1 MSGALLYNI
10 YQKQDKS
17 VMSYSGMRHIVT
29 NTGHYQASIQT
40 PIHSLV
46 TLHAAKTELQNKT
59 SWTFQNKSTLF
70 AGAGLLCY
78 ITFVVLSLVV
88 IHRSSRQIYR

>member
-17 VMSYSGMRHIVT
+17 VMSYSGMRHRIT
-29 NTGHYQASIQT
+29 NTGHHQASTQT

-46 TLHAAKTELQNKT
+46 TLHAAKT
-59 SWTFQNKSTLF
+59 
-70 AGAGLLCY
+70 
-78 ITFVVLSLVV
+78 
-88 IHRSSRQIYR
+88 